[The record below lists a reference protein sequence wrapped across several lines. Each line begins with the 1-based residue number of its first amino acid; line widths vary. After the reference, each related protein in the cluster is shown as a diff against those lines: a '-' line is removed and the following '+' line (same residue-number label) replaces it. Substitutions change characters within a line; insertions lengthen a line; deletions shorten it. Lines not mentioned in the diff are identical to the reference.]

1 MQDNKSARDKML
13 SKLQRL
19 GIDTQSSLA
28 TDATDEQL
36 GSILVGL
43 EKIRD
48 NKLARFV
55 VTLIQASR

>member
-1 MQDNKSARDKML
+1 ML
-13 SKLQRL
+13 SKLQKL